1 MKIEDIISEI
11 KSIEKV
17 DIKGKAYTTVATRV
31 EIFRKFFGFDYS
43 INTELLVDDG
53 KRILMKAT
61 ISNKEGNVV
70 GVGHAEEIRGS
81 GYFPIGDKRNINTTS
96 ALENCETSCIGRAL
110 SSLSL
115 HGGEYASINE
125 IEIAKGK
132 EKKLDKK
139 PTTKYQE
146 DRLAAAEKY
155 VEEQMQAI
163 QTMNPNALIVWTQQ
177 ESDNLK
183 SLADFSKNLHTKLFN
198 AYKER
203 NQNGIST

>member
-1 MKIEDIISEI
+1 M
-11 KSIEKV
+11 
-17 DIKGKAYTTVATRV
+17 
-31 EIFRKFFGFDYS
+31 
-43 INTELLVDDG
+43 
-53 KRILMKAT
+53 
-61 ISNKEGNVV
+61 
-70 GVGHAEEIRGS
+70 
-81 GYFPIGDKRNINTTS
+81 
-96 ALENCETSCIGRAL
+96 
-110 SSLSL
+110 
-115 HGGEYASINE
+115 
-125 IEIAKGK
+125 
-132 EKKLDKK
+132 DKK

-203 NQNGIST
+203 KQNGIST